1 MAANSRSDS
10 PADVRILVPI
20 KRVPD
25 TDQRIEVK
33 PDGSGIVTDGLP
45 FVINPFDA
53 IAVEEALRIR
63 EKSAEATEVLAV
75 TIGPVAGESE
85 LRTALAMGADNATLV
100 ACDAPLD
107 PWNVASILKS
117 FAARHRPDLI
127 LMGKQGVDDDHGQT
141 GQMLAALLDW
151 PQATFASKIE
161 FLDSRLRVTRETD
174 AGLEIVRVSLPA
186 VVTADLRLNEPR
198 YASMTSIMK
207 ARKKSIEHLTLAEL
221 GVTIEP
227 RLELLGL
234 EVVPSRR
241 KAIRVGS
248 LDELL
253 AKLRDKEKVI

>member
-1 MAANSRSDS
+1 MK
-10 PADVRILVPI
+10 ILVPI

-25 TDQRIEVK
+25 TDQKIQVK

-63 EKSAEATEVLAV
+63 EKSTDTVEVLAV
-75 TIGPVAGESE
+75 SVGAEECESQ
-85 LRTALAMGADNATLV
+85 LRTALAMGADNATLIQT
-100 ACDAPLD
+100 DAPLD
-107 PWNVASILKS
+107 PWNVACVLRA
-117 FAARHRPDLI
+117 FGNRYQPELI
-127 LMGKQGVDDDHGQT
+127 LMGKQGVDDDYGQT

-161 FLDSRLRVTRETD
+161 FLSDGLRVTRETD

-198 YASMTSIMK
+198 YASLTSMMK
-207 ARKKSIEHLTLAEL
+207 ARKKTIERITTEQLS
-221 GVTIEP
+221 VVIEP
-227 RLELLGL
+227 RLQLLGL
-234 EVVPSRR
+234 EAVRSQR
-241 KAIRVGS
+241 KRVRVGG

-253 AKLRDKEKVI
+253 VKLRDEEKVL